1 LADNEA
7 VPSMASFTVVD
18 VDGGSTMC
26 VSTRENRTYCFDT
39 NSHRWWHAGD
49 WMLPFGGRA
58 EYVPELDAWLGYT
71 LLLVLGLL

>member
-1 LADNEA
+1 
-7 VPSMASFTVVD
+7 
-18 VDGGSTMC
+18 MC